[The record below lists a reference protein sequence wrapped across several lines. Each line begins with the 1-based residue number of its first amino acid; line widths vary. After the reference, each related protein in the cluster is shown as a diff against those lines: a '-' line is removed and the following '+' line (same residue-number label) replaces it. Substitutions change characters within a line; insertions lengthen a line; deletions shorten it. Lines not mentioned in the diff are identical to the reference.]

1 MTTTTNAVN
10 DDIENIAKVIHA
22 NQPKT
27 KPFDPLE
34 TRVQTLEVKEKTLGN
49 YISQIKN
56 NIYIGFKSMFFVARD
71 VYDAEVNLSKED
83 FGRLIKNF
91 KWNDSTVSKMLSIG
105 RSNNLMEVYHQ
116 GKLPQS
122 WTTLYYLSSLTDE
135 KFKKVELLLSVSV
148 TLGEIKK
155 KLKDKTTSDPN
166 WLLNFLNLEID
177 KREVSVAEFVN
188 TLSNIKKDLQKYK
201 VVKINDD
208 EDKIKRI
215 EKSIA
220 SYIKSQQPK
229 DAKSKSSKRKSK
241 EITKN
246 AA

>member
-1 MTTTTNAVN
+1 MTTTTVAVK
-10 DDIENIAKVIHA
+10 DDRENIAKVIQA

-34 TRVQTLEVKEKTLGN
+34 TRIQTLEVNEKTLGN

-56 NIYIGFKSMFFVARD
+56 NIYVGFKSMFFVARD
-71 VYDAEVNLSKED
+71 VYDANVNLSKED
-83 FGRLIKNF
+83 FKRLIDNF
-91 KWNDSTVSKMLSIG
+91 KWNDATVSKMLTIG

-116 GKLPQS
+116 GNLPQS
-122 WTTLYYLSSLTDE
+122 WTTLYYLSSLPDE
-135 KFKKVELLLSVSV
+135 KFKKVKSILSVST
-148 TLGEIKK
+148 TLGQIKK
-155 KLKDKTTSDPN
+155 KLNDKTTSDPT

-177 KREVSVAEFVN
+177 KREVTVAEFVN
-188 TLSNIKKDLQKYK
+188 TLSNIKKDLKKYK

-208 EDKIKRI
+208 EDRQKRI

-220 SYIKSQQPK
+220 NYLKSQQPK

-241 EITKN
+241 EITKT

>member
-1 MTTTTNAVN
+1 M
-10 DDIENIAKVIHA
+10 
-22 NQPKT
+22 
-27 KPFDPLE
+27 
-34 TRVQTLEVKEKTLGN
+34 
-49 YISQIKN
+49 
-56 NIYIGFKSMFFVARD
+56 
-71 VYDAEVNLSKED
+71 
-83 FGRLIKNF
+83 
-91 KWNDSTVSKMLSIG
+91 
-105 RSNNLMEVYHQ
+105 
-116 GKLPQS
+116 
-122 WTTLYYLSSLTDE
+122 
-135 KFKKVELLLSVSV
+135 SV